1 MFWRAIDWFYQTV
14 EYTVQKGLFSGT
26 SETTFE
32 PNAPVTRAM
41 LVTILW
47 RAEGM
52 PKTETSIT
60 FEDVDL
66 GGYYA
71 EAVRWAASKE
81 IVHGH
86 SDREFASDD
95 NITREQIAA
104 IMYRYAKY
112 KGYDVSVG
120 EETNILSYTDFEEIS
135 EYAIPAIQYAA
146 GAELIKSKTESTLNP
161 RDHAT
166 RAETA
171 AILQRFLELNQAK
184 EK

>member
-26 SETTFE
+26 SDTTFE
-32 PNAPVTRAM
+32 PNELVTRAM

-52 PKTETSIT
+52 PKTEVAMI

-86 SDREFASDD
+86 SERKFAPDD

-120 EETNILSYTDFEEIS
+120 EETNILSYTYFE
-135 EYAIPAIQYAA
+135 
-146 GAELIKSKTESTLNP
+146 KSPSMPFPLYSTQP
-161 RDHAT
+161 
-166 RAETA
+166 E
-171 AILQRFLELNQAK
+171 QSS
-184 EK
+184 